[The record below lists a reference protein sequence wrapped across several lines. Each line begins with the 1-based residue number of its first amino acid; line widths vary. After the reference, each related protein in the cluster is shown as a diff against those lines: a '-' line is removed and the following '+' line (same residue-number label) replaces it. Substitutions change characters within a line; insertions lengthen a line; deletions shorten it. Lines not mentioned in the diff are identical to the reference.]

1 MSIVLYWHPMSSASP
16 IASALAELEVA
27 HERVLI
33 DLKAGE
39 QRRPEFL
46 ALNPNGAVPT
56 LTVDGAP
63 MFEALAIHLWLGERY
78 GVERGLWPAADT
90 PERLQA
96 MSWCAWSYVTY
107 GAAVWSLSTALHP
120 ATGNNATSSRPSARW
135 RSWTGCWPCWMA
147 IWPSRPGSWAPRI
160 RWRIWWLA
168 RCSATPPFWALRL
181 PRIGMSRPGWTRCR
195 RGQRCGWNRVERHRR
210 GASLDAGPVRF
221 RGSAA
226 ASRAVAVSSAQRH
239 RHRPQRRRVAAADLQ
254 RAADEG
260 ELVDLVARQLIQRGQ
275 LNDGTPCCASR

>member
-120 ATGNNATSSRPSARW
+120 RDGEQRDEQQAKRALAQLD
-135 RSWTGCWPCWMA
+135 GCWPCWMA

-168 RCSATPPFWALRL
+168 RCSATPP
-181 PRIGMSRPGWTRCR
+181 S
-195 RGQRCGWNRVERHRR
+195 
-210 GASLDAGPVRF
+210 GAPI
-221 RGSAA
+221 
-226 ASRAVAVSSAQRH
+226 ASH
-239 RHRPQRRRVAAADLQ
+239 RHVQAWLDKAQARPAMRLEQ
-254 RAADEG
+254 G
-260 ELVDLVARQLIQRGQ
+260 
-275 LNDGTPCCASR
+275 